1 MAIRPLT
8 SNELEK
14 LKEVFKKEQWQIKG
28 KVKEYF
34 RYSIKKGNFVLFT
47 LKFPL
52 KFPDVS
58 LNVPYE
64 IVNFKVSIAF
74 KIWHLNNNSLKI
86 IIYIMRAL
94 KELASQV
101 SLKPSFSIGDNVQ
114 EFLKLLNK
122 LIPETFKDENERS
135 YFNRIRTSLM
145 NKREQFLEQF
155 REFDK
160 KKIKDF
166 VQMLDD
172 SGLKPTFN
180 QPWELKMGLPKIRT
194 SETLLF
200 SNEEE
205 QEEFFILEKGYIT
218 YFKDI
223 EYNKIYIRSFFESY
237 NPYILFLLLN
247 SEIF

>member
-8 SNELEK
+8 QNELEK

-28 KVKEYF
+28 KVKEFF
-34 RYSIKKGNFVLFT
+34 RYSIKQGNFVLFT

-64 IVNFKVSIAF
+64 IANFKVSIAF

-101 SLKPSFSIGDNVQ
+101 SLKPSFSIVDNIQ

-122 LIPETFKDENERS
+122 LI
-135 YFNRIRTSLM
+135 
-145 NKREQFLEQF
+145 
-155 REFDK
+155 
-160 KKIKDF
+160 
-166 VQMLDD
+166 
-172 SGLKPTFN
+172 
-180 QPWELKMGLPKIRT
+180 
-194 SETLLF
+194 
-200 SNEEE
+200 
-205 QEEFFILEKGYIT
+205 
-218 YFKDI
+218 
-223 EYNKIYIRSFFESY
+223 
-237 NPYILFLLLN
+237 
-247 SEIF
+247 